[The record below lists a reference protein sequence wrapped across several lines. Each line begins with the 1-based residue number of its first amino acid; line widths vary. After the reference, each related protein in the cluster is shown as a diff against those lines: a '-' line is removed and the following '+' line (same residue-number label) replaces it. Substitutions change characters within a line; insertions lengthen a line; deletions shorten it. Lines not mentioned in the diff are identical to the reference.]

1 MRRVRL
7 FLVLAASA
15 LAAPVSAQSFLGTWT
30 ATAITPQGAFSEELT
45 ATKTGDGY
53 AIAVLTIDPLPE
65 GTPEA
70 GPGVDIELDGDNFS
84 YKRKVALPDGTE
96 LAVAYTGTVTGDTFT
111 GEVDIAGYVVPCTGV
126 RSGE

>member
-7 FLVLAASA
+7 TLILATAV

-30 ATAITPQGAFSEELT
+30 ATATPPQGAFSEELT
-45 ATKTGDGY
+45 ATKTSDGY

-70 GPGVDIELDGDNFS
+70 GPGVDIELEEDNFS

-96 LAVAYTGTVTGDTFT
+96 LAVAYTGTVAGDTFT
-111 GEVDIAGYVVPCTGV
+111 GEVDIAGYVVPYNGV
-126 RSGE
+126 RSGQ

>member
-7 FLVLAASA
+7 MLILAASA

-53 AIAVLTIDPLPE
+53 AITVLTIDPLPE

-70 GPGVDIELDGDNFS
+70 GPGMDIELEGDKFS
-84 YKRKVALPDGTE
+84 YKRKVTLPDGTE
-96 LAVAYTGTVTGDTFT
+96 LAIAYTGTVTGDTFT
-111 GEVDIAGYVVPCTGV
+111 GEVDIAGYVVPYTGV
-126 RSGE
+126 RTGQ